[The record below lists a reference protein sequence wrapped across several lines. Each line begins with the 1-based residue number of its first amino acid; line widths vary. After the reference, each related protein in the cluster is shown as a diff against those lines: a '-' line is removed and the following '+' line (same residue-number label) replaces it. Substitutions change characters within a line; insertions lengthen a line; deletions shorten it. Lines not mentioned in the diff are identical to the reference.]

1 MAKPYIPPPR
11 GPVDFPAMFWD
22 PKTKQPKV
30 YQKAHEVPD
39 GHLNAHP
46 DDENA
51 VAWVKKVVEPEMVL
65 KREEIIKELNN
76 GGVTFRATE
85 GTPALYKLLVKSL
98 QKALNENGIKYPAD
112 ADAKQLLE
120 LVPSPA

>member
-11 GPVDFPAMFWD
+11 GSVDFPAMFWD

-51 VAWVKKVVEPEMVL
+51 VAWVKKVPEPEMVL
-65 KREEIIKELNN
+65 KREEIIKELTN
-76 GGVTFRATE
+76 GGVQFRSSEAT
-85 GTPALYKLLVKSL
+85 PVLYKRLVESL
-98 QKALNENGIKYPAD
+98 KKALSESGIKYPAD
-112 ADAKQLLE
+112 ADAKALLE
-120 LVPSPA
+120 LLPPPA